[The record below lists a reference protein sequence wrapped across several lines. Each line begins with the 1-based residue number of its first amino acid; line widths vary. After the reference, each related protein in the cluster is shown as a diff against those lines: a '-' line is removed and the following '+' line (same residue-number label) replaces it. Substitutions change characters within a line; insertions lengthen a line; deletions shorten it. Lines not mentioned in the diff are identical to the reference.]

1 MITVNDAKLI
11 IDNHVHTKGI
21 EKVNLDRAESRIL
34 ASDAVAK
41 IPSPLFD
48 NSAMDGF
55 AIKYLDIDGATK
67 NNPVKLKLA
76 SISSAGAPTNIVLK
90 HGECIQCMT
99 GAKIPT
105 GADSIVMVEKTSGF
119 NNEKVVDF
127 FSETLEGSNIRR
139 QGEEVK
145 KGELLIPKGTKI
157 TPNEIG
163 ILAAF
168 GYGSVSVYKRP
179 KIAIFGT
186 GDELVEPGNEL
197 KPGQI
202 YNSNLY
208 VMADLVKE
216 SGSKVITKEV
226 IKDDKNAL
234 RLFLKEAIEQ
244 CDIIISSGGVS
255 MGKYDYVRDVFIEL
269 GVEERFWKVA
279 QKPGKPLF
287 FGNKSSTLIF
297 GLPGNPVSSYIGFM
311 IWVWPVLEKMMGL
324 VNESFVFA
332 KLKMDFPTEK
342 HKHRFLFGQVWLEK
356 GTLVCKPSLK
366 LGSHMLSSSK
376 NANCIISAEK
386 SDNFL
391 KSGSQVKIKLLP
403 WKNIKW
409 L

>member
-1 MITVNDAKLI
+1 MITVDDAKLI
-11 IDNHVHTKGI
+11 IDNYTHVKSV
-21 EKVNLDRAESRIL
+21 EKVDLDNAENRVLSMDIT
-34 ASDAVAK
+34 AK
-41 IPSPLFD
+41 ISSPLFD

-55 AIKYLDIDGATK
+55 AIKSSDLKGASK
-67 NNPVKLKLA
+67 VNPAKLNLV
-76 SISSAGAPTNIVLK
+76 SISSAGTPTKTILRS
-90 HGECIQCMT
+90 GECIQCMT
-99 GAKIPT
+99 GAQIPT
-105 GADSIVMVEKTSGF
+105 GADSVVMVEQTSGF
-119 NNEKVVDF
+119 NNKKIVYF
-127 FSETLEGSNIRR
+127 FSETVKGNHIRR
-139 QGEEVK
+139 EGEEVK
-145 KGELLIPKGTKI
+145 KGEHLISKGTKI
-157 TPNEIG
+157 TPSEIG

-168 GYGSVSVYKRP
+168 GYGSVWVYKRP

-186 GDELVEPGNEL
+186 GDELIEPGNEL

-234 RLFLKEAIEQ
+234 RSFLKETLEQ

-269 GVEERFWKVA
+269 GVKERFWKVA

-311 IWVWPVLEKMMGL
+311 IWIWPVLEKMMGL
-324 VNESFVFA
+324 VDESSVFA
-332 KLKMDFPTEK
+332 TLKMDFPTEK
-342 HKHRFLFGQVWLEK
+342 HKHRFLFGQAWFEK
-356 GTLVCKPSLK
+356 GILVCKPSLK

-386 SDNFL
+386 SDSFL
-391 KSGSQVKIKLLP
+391 KSGSKVQIKLLP
-403 WKNIKW
+403 WKVIK
-409 L
+409 